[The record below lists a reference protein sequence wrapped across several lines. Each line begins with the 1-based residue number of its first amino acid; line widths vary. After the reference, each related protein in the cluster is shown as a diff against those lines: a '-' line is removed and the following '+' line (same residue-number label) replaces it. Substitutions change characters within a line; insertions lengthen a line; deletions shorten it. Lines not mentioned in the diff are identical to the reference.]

1 MKNKLLTRLKLR
13 YMMCISN
20 KKECIYMRKIPTHYI
35 EKILSNQE
43 LKKNDIR
50 VLLYLCEVLSPKKVR
65 EFKNKSLIKSL
76 EIDKSTLSTSL
87 KTLRENR
94 FIIKHNGEG
103 IFGHGYTLNFSDDDE
118 IEFIDNYI
126 NCDVYDDEEE

>member
-1 MKNKLLTRLKLR
+1 MK
-13 YMMCISN
+13 
-20 KKECIYMRKIPTHYI
+20 KIPTSYI

-50 VLLYLCEVLSPKKVR
+50 VLLYLCEVLSSKKVR

-87 KTLRENR
+87 KTLRENG
-94 FIIKHNGEG
+94 FIIKHHGES
-103 IFGHGYTLNFSDDDE
+103 IFDHGYTLNFDG
-118 IEFIDNYI
+118 DNY
-126 NCDVYDDEEE
+126 DESGYEDHDFDYDDVEE